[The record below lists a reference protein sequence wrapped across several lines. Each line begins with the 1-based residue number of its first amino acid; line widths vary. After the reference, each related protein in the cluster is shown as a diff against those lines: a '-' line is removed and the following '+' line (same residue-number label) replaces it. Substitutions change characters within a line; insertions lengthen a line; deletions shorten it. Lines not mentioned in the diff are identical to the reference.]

1 MPISYIL
8 WVHSQ
13 TYNRMIIQ
21 SQIEETMSLS
31 QYRRKDKH
39 ETVVPLSAF
48 DLSSAYETSQ
58 AHHSGRL
65 DSKDGNSLAKIIEE
79 EEKDEVM
86 TLNSHQTVEESI
98 RFGQLND
105 ANYKILR
112 GGGSQ
117 MLSPDKFRFA
127 KLAQMGDPDIDEE

>member
-1 MPISYIL
+1 MFNQYSVFVIAFMISTIYYVCAYIIFHPNTELIEFWFWYKISEQCMIIFASFMPISYIL

-48 DLSSAYETSQ
+48 DLSSAYETS
-58 AHHSGRL
+58 
-65 DSKDGNSLAKIIEE
+65 
-79 EEKDEVM
+79 
-86 TLNSHQTVEESI
+86 
-98 RFGQLND
+98 
-105 ANYKILR
+105 
-112 GGGSQ
+112 
-117 MLSPDKFRFA
+117 
-127 KLAQMGDPDIDEE
+127 

>member
-1 MPISYIL
+1 MNL
-8 WVHSQ
+8 A
-13 TYNRMIIQ
+13 
-21 SQIEETMSLS
+21 

-48 DLSSAYETSQ
+48 DLASAYETSQ
-58 AHHSGRL
+58 AHHSGPL
-65 DSKDGNSLAKIIEE
+65 DSQKDHSLGRITEE

-86 TLNSHQTVEESI
+86 TLTSHHTHTVEDNL

-112 GGGSQ
+112 GGGS
-117 MLSPDKFRFA
+117 
-127 KLAQMGDPDIDEE
+127 